1 MATFGEELKRMR
13 EAAGIASQR
22 ALGDLIGV
30 SGSAVGEWERD
41 ESEPTRENLR
51 AIEAAVG
58 DDQGVLAALLGPI
71 GQSIAEEIA
80 ELQEQ
85 VRQQGQQIAEI
96 LRLLD
101 AEDAR

>member
-1 MATFGEELKRMR
+1 MATFGDELKRMR

-30 SGSAVGEWERD
+30 SGSAVGEWERN
-41 ESEPTRENLR
+41 ESLPTRENLR

-58 DDQGVLAALLGPI
+58 DDHGVLAALLGSDGPTL
-71 GQSIAEEIA
+71 AEE
-80 ELQEQ
+80 LVDLREQ
-85 VRQQGQQIAEI
+85 VKRQGQQIAEI
-96 LRLLD
+96 LRILD

>member
-41 ESEPTRENLR
+41 ESTPTRENLR
-51 AIEAAVG
+51 AIEEAL
-58 DDQGVLAALLGPI
+58 GVERGTLASLLGEDGRTIPE
-71 GQSIAEEIA
+71 QIA
-80 ELQEQ
+80 ELKEQ
-85 VRQQGQQIAEI
+85 VRRQGEQIAEI
-96 LRLLD
+96 LRRL
-101 AEDAR
+101 